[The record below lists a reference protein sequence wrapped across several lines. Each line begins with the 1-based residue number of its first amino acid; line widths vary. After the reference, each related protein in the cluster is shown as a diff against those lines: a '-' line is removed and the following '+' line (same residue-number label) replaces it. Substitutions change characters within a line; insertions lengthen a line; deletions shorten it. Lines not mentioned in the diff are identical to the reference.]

1 MSNNNKTIVF
11 ASILGAILAIG
22 LLALNP
28 STITNAQAIPYDSED
43 YDDRHSYS
51 DQYEDD
57 NYYRDGNKYSY
68 DNNHQKKSS
77 YGDIQKIK
85 CVNSNINVNGI
96 DITQIPRDDTATR
109 AAANEGGA
117 EGAYTQNGNG
127 LVDRIDFDRNLVNI
141 CVNVNDN
148 EQVKVS
154 PPEEQ
159 TCENCFS
166 ILSEQ
171 DLEGFLMI
179 FDQTVDSATG
189 EEIDINTVADLCE
202 FLETST
208 VLSSSE
214 KFALLSVTLNS
225 QGVSD
230 EDEAIILQCLRNLG
244 TVV

>member
-1 MSNNNKTIVF
+1 MYGDKN
-11 ASILGAILAIG
+11 G
-22 LLALNP
+22 
-28 STITNAQAIPYDSED
+28 
-43 YDDRHSYS
+43 
-51 DQYEDD
+51 
-57 NYYRDGNKYSY
+57 Y
-68 DNNHQKKSS
+68 DNGHQTKKTNVN
-77 YGDIQKIK
+77 ILKIK